1 MKNPKN
7 TARVLTFATLLL
19 ATLLF
24 HGCVPREP
32 VQFRSIKNI
41 SLDVGAAGEALLK
54 GDAVFYNPNHT
65 RMKLR
70 EIKIEVFVDGK
81 PSAVMDQ
88 KPDLIIPAAAEFSAS
103 VEAKLSLKEMGLLNT
118 VLNLF
123 GGKKYDIEYR
133 GYLRVRVHGITVKV
147 PIQYRDG
154 VRLKL

>member
-1 MKNPKN
+1 MLAS
-7 TARVLTFATLLL
+7 TAALL
-19 ATLLF
+19 AAFLYN
-24 HGCVPREP
+24 GCVPGEP
-32 VQFRSIKNI
+32 VQFRSVKNI
-41 SLDVGAAGEALLK
+41 TLDVGTSGEAMLK
-54 GDAVFYNPNHT
+54 GDAVFYNPNNV

-70 EIKIEVFVDGK
+70 EIRLEVWVDGK
-81 PSAVMDQ
+81 QSALIDQ
-88 KPDLIIPAAAEFSAS
+88 KPELVIPAASVFSAS

-147 PIQYRDG
+147 PIEYRDD